1 MRSSGNLINL
11 TQPFMTDE
19 TFEIKPVQN
28 LFERRLFVKYI
39 LYKKKLRNIPC
50 LFILCLNLC

>member
-28 LFERRLFVKYI
+28 LLERSLLVKRSSNTYFM
-39 LYKKKLRNIPC
+39 KEN
-50 LFILCLNLC
+50 